1 MTFKLDNEQ
10 VHFKV
15 KDNKDNIKKA
25 LFLGLSLLA
34 NIRNQFRSFLLDR
47 SPTRFFFLSKS
58 TEAKGETQYQNTCID
73 DDV

>member
-25 LFLGLSLLA
+25 LFFRAFLLLA

-47 SPTRFFFLSKS
+47 SPTRLFLPL
-58 TEAKGETQYQNTCID
+58 
-73 DDV
+73 

>member
-1 MTFKLDNEQ
+1 MSLLSMFSKHKFFIIQLYMTFKLDNEQ

-34 NIRNQFRSFLLDR
+34 NIRNQCRSFLLD
-47 SPTRFFFLSKS
+47 SLPTRLFLPL
-58 TEAKGETQYQNTCID
+58 
-73 DDV
+73 

>member
-25 LFLGLSLLA
+25 K
-34 NIRNQFRSFLLDR
+34 FRAS
-47 SPTRFFFLSKS
+47 
-58 TEAKGETQYQNTCID
+58 E
-73 DDV
+73 

>member
-25 LFLGLSLLA
+25 LF
-34 NIRNQFRSFLLDR
+34 FRA
-47 SPTRFFFLSKS
+47 FF
-58 TEAKGETQYQNTCID
+58 TC
-73 DDV
+73 

>member
-25 LFLGLSLLA
+25 LFLGLFLLA
-34 NIRNQFRSFLLDR
+34 SIRNQCRSFLLDR
-47 SPTRFFFLSKS
+47 LPTRLFLPL
-58 TEAKGETQYQNTCID
+58 
-73 DDV
+73 